1 MRHAGLPKYP
11 NPRSNILPSC
21 ICNSYSWRYQTT
33 KSCSK
38 SFSIEA
44 ASIPCG
50 YVSYEQPL
58 TKSVAEKNGIQLSFP
73 ASSNLYID
81 LVAPENDG
89 GVHIEE
95 CRWKCGQGGP
105 RPLAR
110 GLISPPYDFGLLL
123 PPPNFQNFLRPCSG
137 ASGLCS

>member
-1 MRHAGLPKYP
+1 MQTCQSTRTPDQTFYHHASVIRILGGIKQQKVAPNLFQLKLPVFGVA
-11 NPRSNILPSC
+11 
-21 ICNSYSWRYQTT
+21 QTRG
-33 KSCSK
+33 
-38 SFSIEA
+38 FPID
-44 ASIPCG
+44 I

-95 CRWKCGQGGP
+95 CRRKWGPEGPGG
-105 RPLAR
+105 
-110 GLISPPYDFGLLL
+110 
-123 PPPNFQNFLRPCSG
+123 
-137 ASGLCS
+137 

>member
-1 MRHAGLPKYP
+1 MQACQSTRTPDQTFYHHASVNCTLGGIKQQKVAPNLFQLKLPVFGVA
-11 NPRSNILPSC
+11 
-21 ICNSYSWRYQTT
+21 QTRG
-33 KSCSK
+33 
-38 SFSIEA
+38 FPI
-44 ASIPCG
+44 

-95 CRWKCGQGGP
+95 CRRKWGPEGPGG
-105 RPLAR
+105 
-110 GLISPPYDFGLLL
+110 
-123 PPPNFQNFLRPCSG
+123 
-137 ASGLCS
+137 